1 MQSNDPILIVEDDMV
16 DAMTVKK
23 ALKDLMV
30 SNDIIHTTNGEEA
43 LDYLNNPANPR
54 PCIILLDINMPKMNG
69 IEFLKEAKSRE
80 DFSLTPVVM
89 LTTSTSDRDMVESF
103 NLNVASYIV
112 KPVDHKQLVDT
123 VKTVE
128 AFWRLGRV
136 PK

>member
-1 MQSNDPILIVEDDMV
+1 MPSNDPILIVEDDMV

-23 ALKDLMV
+23 ALKDLKV

-69 IEFLKEAKSRE
+69 IEFLRQAKSRE
-80 DFSLTPVVM
+80 DFGLIPVVM
-89 LTTSTSDRDMVESF
+89 LTTSTNDRDMVESF